1 MSMPAESI
9 GERADGPV
17 SELVVRLVV
26 GAAGYLRARGFAVSS
41 AEAIDAARGLAL
53 VNLTARSEVRAV
65 LRATL
70 AKDPAAAAALEQLLN
85 RLLPPRHPP
94 RGEPAG
100 SGAPGESPGLLA
112 APGALGAVDLAQA
125 LHDHDQERLHEL
137 AAEAID
143 AFGGL
148 NDGRRSVRHH
158 SARVLRG
165 MGLDALLRQL
175 LALQRAKADGPRSE
189 TERRMDAAEAEAAV
203 RALAAMIEKLVSER
217 AQVAAPPVQT
227 GTVQAGAEDELA
239 DLPILT
245 AAADEL
251 DALRKAVRPLARRI
265 AARLGH
271 RRRHGRGALD
281 MRRTIRASMS
291 SGGVPLKPA
300 LHRRRPT
307 RPDLAVLCDVSG
319 SVAQFA
325 PFTLALLHA
334 LSGEFR
340 HVRSWVFID
349 GIVEV
354 TDLLAGSRGMLD
366 ARHLLARQ
374 GLVYDDG
381 RSDYARVL
389 ETFQQRWP
397 DAVTPRTTVLIVGDA
412 RSHHRRAA
420 TAELAELK
428 ARARH
433 VFWFNPEPAAEWDTD
448 DSLASPYRARIDAMH
463 EVATM
468 RQLGDAIAAIR

>member
-1 MSMPAESI
+1 MV
-9 GERADGPV
+9 R
-17 SELVVRLVV
+17 VVVHAV
-26 GAAGYLRARGFAVSS
+26 GHLRARGFAVSS

-53 VNLTARSEVRAV
+53 VNVTAQAQVRAV
-65 LRATL
+65 LRTTL
-70 AKDPAAAAALEQLLN
+70 AKDPAAAAVLEQLLD
-85 RLLPPRHPP
+85 RLLPAPRPP
-94 RGEPAG
+94 RGASGATGAAAEPDDAAGSPAG
-100 SGAPGESPGLLA
+100 REAASEAGLARALHEDNTARVQDLAGE
-112 APGALGAVDLAQA
+112 AVD
-125 LHDHDQERLHEL
+125 RY
-137 AAEAID
+137 
-143 AFGGL
+143 GGL
-148 NDGRRSVRHH
+148 ADGTRSVRHH

-165 MGLDALLRQL
+165 IGLDGLLRQL
-175 LALQRAKADGPRSE
+175 LALQRDAADGPRSE
-189 TERRMDAAEAEAAV
+189 TERRLEAAEAEAAV
-203 RALAAMIEKLVSER
+203 RALADMIEKLINER
-217 AQVAAPPVQT
+217 AHVAAPT
-227 GTVQAGAEDELA
+227 GPAGPEDELA
-239 DLPILT
+239 DRPILT

-265 AARLGH
+265 AARLG
-271 RRRHGRGALD
+271 RRRRRGRGSLD

-291 SGGVPLKPA
+291 SGGVPLTPA

-354 TDLLAGSRGMLD
+354 TDLLQDSRGMLD

-374 GLVYDDG
+374 GLVHDDG

-389 ETFQQRWP
+389 ADFRRRWP

-420 TAELAELK
+420 TAELTELK
-428 ARARH
+428 AAARH

-448 DSLASPYRARIDAMH
+448 DSLASAYRARIDAMH

-468 RQLGDAIAAIR
+468 RQLGDAVAALR

>member
-1 MSMPAESI
+1 MSMPAEP
-9 GERADGPV
+9 ADGRVGDPV
-17 SELVVRLVV
+17 GGLVVQLVV
-26 GAAGYLRARGFAVSS
+26 YAAGHLRARGFAVSS

-53 VNLTARSEVRAV
+53 VSLTAQAEVRAV

-70 AKDPAAAAALEQLLN
+70 AKDPAAAGALESLLD
-85 RLLPPRHPP
+85 RLLPSPRPP
-94 RGEPAG
+94 RGEPADAAG
-100 SGAPGESPGLLA
+100 A
-112 APGALGAVDLAQA
+112 APVASAASEAGDLAQA
-125 LHDHDQERLHEL
+125 LHDGDQGRLHDL
-137 AAEAID
+137 AGEAIE

-148 NDGRRSVRHH
+148 SNGTRGVRHH

-165 MGLDALLRQL
+165 IGLDALLRQL
-175 LALQRAKADGPRSE
+175 LKLQENAAGGPRSE
-189 TERRMDAAEAEAAV
+189 TERRIEAAEAEAAV

-217 AQVAAPPVQT
+217 AGIAAPA
-227 GTVQAGAEDELA
+227 GQAGAEDELA
-239 DLPILT
+239 DVPILT

-265 AARLGH
+265 AARLG
-271 RRRHGRGALD
+271 RRRRRGRGTLD

-291 SGGVPLKPA
+291 SGGVPLHPA
-300 LHRRRPT
+300 LHRRRPA

-334 LSGEFR
+334 LSGEFQ

-354 TDLLAGSRGMLD
+354 TDLLADSRGMLD
-366 ARHLLARQ
+366 VRHLLARQ
-374 GLVYDDG
+374 GLVHDDG

-389 ETFQQRWP
+389 ETFRQCWP

-412 RSHHRRAA
+412 RSHHRRAG

-433 VFWFNPEPAAEWDTD
+433 VFWFNPEPAAEWDTG
-448 DSLASPYRARIDAMH
+448 DSLASAYRARIDAMH

-468 RQLGDAIAAIR
+468 RQLGDAVAAVR